1 MRLEHESV
9 SLVVDALLDERALG
23 QPAHSAEEN
32 HRRLLRAR
40 AAGRQRRRLRVALAR
55 VLEAQHE
62 RAPVGQRAV
71 QRAFA
76 EDAPRRP
83 ERGRRARRE
92 RAAGRRRRTRPRHS
106 VALVLQHRACTY
118 EFDCIYIILV
128 QVEPANRWKLKKK

>member
-9 SLVVDALLDERALG
+9 SLVVDALLDEGALG
-23 QPAHSAEEN
+23 QTAHSTEEA

-40 AAGRQRRRLRVALAR
+40 TAGRRRCRRRRLRMAR

-62 RAPVGQRAV
+62 RAPVGQRAA
-71 QRAFA
+71 QRTLA

-92 RAAGRRRRTRPRHS
+92 RTAGRRRRARPRHS

-118 EFDCIYIILV
+118 NFT
-128 QVEPANRWKLKKK
+128 NKWKQRTDGN